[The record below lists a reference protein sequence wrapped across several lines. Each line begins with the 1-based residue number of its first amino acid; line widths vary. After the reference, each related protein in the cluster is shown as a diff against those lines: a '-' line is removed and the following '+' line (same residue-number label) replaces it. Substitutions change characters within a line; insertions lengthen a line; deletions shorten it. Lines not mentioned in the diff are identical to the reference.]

1 MCIGLLKGSP
11 YGEWKM
17 LIHTY
22 RTHILKCMYY
32 VYRAA
37 ERIAVWQVEEH
48 GTKDARA
55 CCERGLSPKHRW
67 HYFWDFLR
75 RLVAQVCVV
84 CCSVLQCVVVC
95 CSVLQCVAVCCGVLQ
110 WVLQSV
116 LQSVLQCVLWK
127 RTFFDTPYDDWW
139 RRCLCCSVLQCVA
152 QCMLQSVLQCVLRKR
167 AFTETS
173 QALFSRFATKNGGAY
188 RCGCVCVAVWSSVC
202 CKECCGV
209 CCSVSFCAR
218 GRSLQH
224 PRHTFT
230 LVYTCICI
238 YK

>member
-127 RTFFDTPYDDWW
+127 RLSLTHPTTIGGAGA
-139 RRCLCCSVLQCVA
+139 CVAVCCSVLRSVCCRVYCSVFCGRGLLLKHPRHCFRDLLRRMVA
-152 QCMLQSVLQCVLRKR
+152 HTVAGVCVLQCEAV
-167 AFTETS
+167 
-173 QALFSRFATKNGGAY
+173 
-188 RCGCVCVAVWSSVC
+188 CVVKSAAECVAVYPSVQEDVHC
-202 CKECCGV
+202 NIPGIH
-209 CCSVSFCAR
+209 
-218 GRSLQH
+218 SL
-224 PRHTFT
+224 
-230 LVYTCICI
+230 
-238 YK
+238 